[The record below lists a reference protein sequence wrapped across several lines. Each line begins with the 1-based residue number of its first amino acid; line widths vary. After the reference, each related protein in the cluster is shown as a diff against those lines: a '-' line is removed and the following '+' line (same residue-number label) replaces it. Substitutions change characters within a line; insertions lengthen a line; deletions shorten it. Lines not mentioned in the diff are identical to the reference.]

1 MGWFG
6 PSFLSNKQGDLP
18 FFLYFSER
26 PLVGNIERKKFWK
39 LSDNFFFFWGITLI
53 CQILTAVDVDSSQS
67 DYPVWLLSILSRHS
81 LIIIKFIRTIM
92 HHHKKIMN
100 IVMFSLGGQKQC
112 TSSPQIWYKKSNLSF
127 FFLNGSSKDVSKR
140 FKGVICFMAKQE

>member
-1 MGWFG
+1 MRWVWSVISLKQARWPALLFMFFG
-6 PSFLSNKQGDLP
+6 TAIGREHL
-18 FFLYFSER
+18 
-26 PLVGNIERKKFWK
+26 KKKKIWK

-92 HHHKKIMN
+92 HHQEKIMN
-100 IVMFSLGGQKQC
+100 IVIFSLGGQKQC

-140 FKGVICFMAKQE
+140 FKGT